1 MERFSLID
9 NILDKEP
16 DIENIKNHT
25 RNTFSNLQ
33 KKPTVSTLV
42 TTDNFVFHA
51 PADYD
56 CAIFFRLEH

>member
-1 MERFSLID
+1 MERVSLID

-16 DIENIKNHT
+16 DIENIKKNHT

-42 TTDNFVFHA
+42 TTDNFVFLA

-56 CAIFFRLEH
+56 CAIF